1 MRLGVKASRKDIDVM
16 MELEPYPFFVET
28 FLGPQDLMGDL
39 EELAQ
44 VFEAP
49 GEPVVIHVPE
59 FVGDIFIDLA
69 SSDPKVWQA
78 SFVAVARCVKL
89 AELVHSPRIV
99 LHPGGATDKAIDR
112 SAAIKRLR
120 ASIQELS
127 YEKFYLENMPWFYFQ
142 AREKRVRSHIMVDV
156 TDFEEV
162 LDVIGGITVD
172 TCHGY
177 LSTEGGSMD
186 YLLALMDSY
195 PGVPKYYHISDALP
209 PDKEGLQIGEGAI
222 DFEPV
227 FERLRQ
233 QGDDVWGIPEIMG
246 GHAGKG
252 AGFAKALNTL
262 RSNGL

>member
-1 MRLGVKASRKDIDVM
+1 MRLGVKASRKDIDAM
-16 MELEPYPFFVET
+16 MDLEPYPFFVET
-28 FLGPQDLMGDL
+28 FLGPEDLLGDL

-44 VFEAP
+44 VFWAP

-59 FVGDIFIDLA
+59 FVGDVFIDLA

-89 AELVHSPRIV
+89 ADLVSAPHIV
-99 LHPGGATDKAIDR
+99 LHPGGATDGPIER

-127 YEKFYLENMPWFYFQ
+127 YDRFYLENMPWFYFQ
-142 AREKRVRSHIMVDV
+142 ARERRVRSHIMVDV

-172 TCHGY
+172 TCHGF
-177 LSTEGGSMD
+177 LSEAGGSMD
-186 YLLALMDSY
+186 YLLALMDGY
-195 PGVPKYYHISDALP
+195 PDVPKYYHISDALP
-209 PDKEGLQIGEGAI
+209 PDKEGLQIGDGAI

-227 FERLRQ
+227 FERLRKK
-233 QGDDVWGIPEIMG
+233 GNDAWGIPEIMG
-246 GHAGKG
+246 GHVDRG
-252 AGFAKALNTL
+252 AGFAEALKIL
-262 RSNGL
+262 RMEGL